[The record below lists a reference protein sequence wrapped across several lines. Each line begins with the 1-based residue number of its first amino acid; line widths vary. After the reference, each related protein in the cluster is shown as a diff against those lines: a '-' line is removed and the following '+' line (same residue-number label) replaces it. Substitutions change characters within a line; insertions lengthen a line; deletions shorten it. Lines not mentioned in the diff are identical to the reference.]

1 MKSAESPARIEQV
14 ATHIRGF
21 DSLAVGGLPLH
32 RTALI
37 MGTAGSGKTVFAA
50 QFLVEGVRQSNEPGV
65 FVTLEES
72 PEDIRNNML
81 SLGWDIAAM
90 EAAAKWAF
98 VDGSASLGEEDVLI
112 GEYDLGGLLSRIQ
125 AAVAR
130 IGARRVVVD
139 AIGALAIRMGNVA
152 RIRTELF
159 RISRTLN
166 NMQVTS
172 IMTSEQLS
180 DYGDVGRY
188 EAEEFVVDSV
198 IVLRNALEVELR
210 RRTLE
215 ILKMRGLPHRRGEFP
230 FVITN
235 GSGVEVVPLS
245 AIALEHKSSLVR
257 VTFGNS
263 GLDNMCSGGPFRD
276 STILVS
282 GPTGAGKTLIATE
295 FTVGGTNLGEHSL
308 FLSFEESRDQIL
320 RNAGGWGHDFA
331 RMEDDGLL
339 RVICEYPESM
349 NLEERL
355 VYIKTVI
362 EEFRPRRIALDS
374 LGALGRLAS
383 NKSLRDFVL
392 GLTAFVK
399 QHQITTLFTTTVSQ
413 VVGAET
419 VTERQLTEFTDSIL
433 LLRYVEVGA
442 MMHHGMMVLKMR
454 GSRHDTSIRKFTID
468 DRGMHIGAPFR
479 QQDDLLLGGGQSPM
493 PATHRRKSAGS
504 TKRSNGPPTRDKGK
518 K

>member
-1 MKSAESPARIEQV
+1 MKAIGSTARVEQIP
-14 ATHIRGF
+14 THIAGF
-21 DSLAVGGLPLH
+21 DALAVGGLPLH
-32 RTALI
+32 RTALV

-72 PEDIRNNML
+72 PQDIRHNML
-81 SLGWDIAAM
+81 SLGWDIVAM
-90 EAAAKWAF
+90 EADAQWAF
-98 VDGSASLGEEDVLI
+98 VDGSASLGDEDVLI

-125 AAVAR
+125 GAVAR
-130 IGARRVVVD
+130 IGAKRVVVD
-139 AIGALAIRMGNVA
+139 AIGALAIRMGNVG

-159 RISRTLN
+159 RISRALN
-166 NMQVTS
+166 NMLVTS
-172 IMTSEQLS
+172 IMTSEQSS
-180 DYGDVGRY
+180 DYGEVGRS

-215 ILKMRGLPHRRGEFP
+215 ILKMRGEPHRRGEFP

-235 GSGVEVVPLS
+235 GKGVEVVPLS

-257 VTFGNS
+257 VTFGNA
-263 GLDNMCSGGPFRD
+263 GLDSMCGGGPFRD

-282 GPTGAGKTLIATE
+282 GPTGAGKTLMATE
-295 FTVGGTNLGEHSL
+295 FTVGGTSMGEHSL
-308 FLSFEESRDQIL
+308 FLGFEESRDQIL
-320 RNAGGWGHDFA
+320 RNAAGWGHDFA

-355 VYIKTVI
+355 VYIKSVI
-362 EEFRPRRIALDS
+362 EEFRPRRVALDS

-413 VVGAET
+413 VMGAET
-419 VTERQLTEFTDSIL
+419 VTERQFTEFTDSIL

-442 MMHHGMMVLKMR
+442 VMLHGLMVLKMR
-454 GSRHDTSIRKFTID
+454 GSRHDTSIRNFTID
-468 DRGMHIGAPFR
+468 DQGMHIGAPFR
-479 QQDDLLLGGGQSPM
+479 QPGDLLAGGGKP
-493 PATHRRKSAGS
+493 HGSA
-504 TKRSNGPPTRDKGK
+504 KRTGGRHTRNKVGR
-518 K
+518 